1 MGPRTS
7 DTATESADA
16 ILDRVRDRG
25 GRVTPV
31 VRRIVEALLERP
43 DEHLS
48 SVELVQLLSA
58 TETTTESTVYRGL
71 DRLVAFGVLEQLQLG
86 SGPPSFHLRP
96 HHHEHVVCER
106 CGRVIDVPGDLLD
119 AVAKRLADRHG
130 FLLKPGT
137 AALHGTCGDCSEPP
151 TGNR

>member
-1 MGPRTS
+1 MEPS
-7 DTATESADA
+7 AADT

-31 VRRIVEALLERP
+31 ARRVVEVLLARP

-48 SVELVQLLSA
+48 SVELVQLLNEA
-58 TETTTESTVYRGL
+58 EATTESTVYRVL

-86 SGPPSFHLRP
+86 SGPPAFHLRP

-119 AVAKRLADRHG
+119 SVAKRLRAHHG
-130 FLLKPGT
+130 FVLKLGT
-137 AALHGTCGDCSEPP
+137 AALHGTCADCDQRE
-151 TGNR
+151 